1 MNPEGD
7 STCMRWYSV
16 PFPFQSIASV
26 LRPDP
31 HLSEKI
37 YHYFI
42 NLVSIIN
49 HIINMGSD
57 IVAEIA
63 KILNENAKLE
73 EPTVKAVWMRT
84 LEIEVSNTIL
94 TSEEQLE

>member
-1 MNPEGD
+1 
-7 STCMRWYSV
+7 
-16 PFPFQSIASV
+16 
-26 LRPDP
+26 
-31 HLSEKI
+31 
-37 YHYFI
+37 
-42 NLVSIIN
+42 
-49 HIINMGSD
+49 MGSD